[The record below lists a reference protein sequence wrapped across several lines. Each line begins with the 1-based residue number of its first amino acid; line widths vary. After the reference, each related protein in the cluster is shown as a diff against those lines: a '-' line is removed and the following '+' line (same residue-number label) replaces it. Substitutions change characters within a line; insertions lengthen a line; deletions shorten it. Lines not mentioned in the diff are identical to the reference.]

1 MDEKLSPIVTALT
14 ERFGCEAQEFRGE
27 ISLIVSAEK
36 LTGLL
41 QTLRDEFSFEQLLDV
56 TAVDYYPQEAPRFHV
71 IYHVRSLSQGLVLCL
86 RVPLDGNAP
95 SMPTAEGVYPNA
107 NWYER
112 EVFDMFG
119 VTFIGHSDMRRI
131 VMPADWQGHPLRKDF
146 PLGYEEV
153 QFTFNYDTVSVR
165 KPHPK
170 E

>member
-1 MDEKLSPIVTALT
+1 MDEKLSPIVSALV
-14 ERFGCEAQEFRGE
+14 ERFACEAQEFRGE
-27 ISLIVSAEK
+27 VSLIVAPER
-36 LTGLL
+36 LVGLM
-41 QTLRDEFSFEQLLDV
+41 TALRDEFAFEQLVDI

-71 IYHVRSLSQGLVLCL
+71 VYHVRSLSQGLVLCL
-86 RVPLDGNAP
+86 RVPLVGNAP
-95 SMPTAEGVYPNA
+95 SLDTAEKVYPNA

-112 EVFDMFG
+112 EVYDMFG

-131 VMPADWQGHPLRKDF
+131 IMPADWQGHPLRKDF

-153 QFTFNYDTVSVR
+153 QFTFNFDTVSKR